1 MKETKRRESR
11 GNLILKEE
19 LAIQVIATAKKDE
32 EPEEE
37 ERKNQQESKKKANL
51 IKKVKKLWLMLMLQS
66 GQSDGWEGQQSLS
79 NQRKN
84 RMKKKV
90 LITLMINDSLL
101 W

>member
-19 LAIQVIATAKKDE
+19 LAIRVIATAKKDE

-51 IKKVKKLWLMLMLQS
+51 IKKVKKL
-66 GQSDGWEGQQSLS
+66 
-79 NQRKN
+79 
-84 RMKKKV
+84 
-90 LITLMINDSLL
+90 
-101 W
+101 